1 MQAGREAY
9 GGHVS
14 KVWWVGVVCNVRKRE
29 SSEDNRKQE
38 MNGEKKTNKSGKKRG
53 WKKKK
58 KIGEDGPREDRPFD
72 PFRLSL
78 RAALWTIGTSGKAPY
93 ACKRASFASYRNLVS
108 TEVCVINKKTVLL
121 IVLLYCYSST
131 MPA

>member
-1 MQAGREAY
+1 M
-9 GGHVS
+9 V
-14 KVWWVGVVCNVRKRE
+14 K
-29 SSEDNRKQE
+29 
-38 MNGEKKTNKSGKKRG
+38 KKRRNPAKKG
-53 WKKKK
+53 VGKKK

-93 ACKRASFASYRNLVS
+93 ACKMASFASYRNLVS